1 MYTGFR
7 GLQIFPPSHFHKC
20 TTTTMKIVFCYRST
34 SLECLER
41 LADGRWI
48 FALASRYTCIYIQK
62 KFACL
67 SLINLNRFSV
77 GFFSIFFFFYK
88 NKISFVFLHI
98 LYIITIFYI
107 LLSYYYTIFSAFYYI
122 LYTKKISIKHIK
134 QVDF

>member
-67 SLINLNRFSV
+67 SLINLNRFSSW
-77 GFFSIFFFFYK
+77 FFLNFFFFFVEIK
-88 NKISFVFLHI
+88 SRSFLCI
-98 LYIITIFYI
+98 YYI
-107 LLSYYYTIFSAFYYI
+107 LLVYSIYYYLITILYSLHSTIYYI
-122 LYTKKISIKHIK
+122 LKKFLCIK
-134 QVDF
+134 QVNV

>member
-62 KFACL
+62 KIRVSFSGFKSIL
-67 SLINLNRFSV
+67 KLIFTQ
-77 GFFSIFFFFYK
+77 FFFFFYR
-88 NKISFVFLHI
+88 NKISFVSLHV

-122 LYTKKISIKHIK
+122 LYTKKISIK
-134 QVDF
+134 QVNV